1 VHFLLRLPT
10 LEQDKQVQS
19 HTAFSFFPRTFTIP
33 PTERE
38 REKDAHTRTHKH
50 TYAQEAEKT
59 EEKESWERK
68 AREHEEALT
77 AQGTQLAQAHTELER
92 LRSAEDVLLADI
104 ATLRAA
110 LLRAFA
116 AGGVG
121 GGSGE
126 MEEVEQECT
135 RERLER
141 GAERRRGRAAEKQVS
156 LLEARLAKA
165 SNDLALSQVSTHLRP
180 LFLQLQHPY
189 TLAAPYT

>member
-1 VHFLLRLPT
+1 M
-10 LEQDKQVQS
+10 
-19 HTAFSFFPRTFTIP
+19 
-33 PTERE
+33 
-38 REKDAHTRTHKH
+38 
-50 TYAQEAEKT
+50 EKT
-59 EEKESWERK
+59 EEKESWERTT
-68 AREHEEALT
+68 REHDEALT
-77 AQGTQLAQAHTELER
+77 AQGTQLAHAHAELER

-104 ATLRAA
+104 ATLRAT

-116 AGGVG
+116 AGGV

-156 LLEARLAKA
+156 LLEASLAKA
-165 SNDLALSQVSTHLRP
+165 SNDLALAQVSTHLRP

-189 TLAAPYT
+189 TLAVLYR